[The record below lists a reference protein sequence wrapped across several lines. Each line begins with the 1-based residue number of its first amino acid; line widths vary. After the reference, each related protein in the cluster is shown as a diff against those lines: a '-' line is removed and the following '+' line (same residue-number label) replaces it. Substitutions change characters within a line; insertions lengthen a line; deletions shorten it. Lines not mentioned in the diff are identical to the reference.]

1 MRKSR
6 KILNIINKRVII
18 KLEKKTF
25 KPLINKEFKEKA
37 KKIKGLYKEAKK
49 VAN

>member
-1 MRKSR
+1 MS
-6 KILNIINKRVII
+6 KRITI

-37 KKIKGLYKEAKK
+37 KKIKGLYKETKK
-49 VAN
+49 IAN